1 MNVNIILV
9 IDIIKACVVL
19 HNFVRL
25 RDGYL
30 HEESQVIQ
38 VYSKM
43 REMYLLDTLGLGQL
57 QLEIILRTILLRMV
71 LCLGNTEIC
80 NVQRVKV
87 PRFLDNGT
95 RRW

>member
-1 MNVNIILV
+1 M
-9 IDIIKACVVL
+9 K
-19 HNFVRL
+19 
-25 RDGYL
+25 
-30 HEESQVIQ
+30 
-38 VYSKM
+38 
-43 REMYLLDTLGLGQL
+43 EMHLLDTLGLGQL

-87 PRFLDNGT
+87 PTFLDNGT